1 MGTLMPL
8 PRSQNNKPGKPGFVT
23 VDFNHTQW
31 TVPERYRDL
40 SLIGHGVYGAVCSA
54 YDSQLHRRVA
64 IKKLTKPFDDS
75 EYAKRTYRELRILA
89 HVSHENILCLIDA
102 FSPQSSLDTFKDLYL
117 VTPFMAADLSA
128 VVRTQDLSDS
138 HIRFLIYQLLRALKY
153 LHSCGLIHRDL
164 KPGNIGVNEDCELK
178 LLDFG
183 LARQRDDEM
192 TGYVATRWYRAPEIM
207 LNWTHYNE
215 QVDIWSVACIM
226 SELRTRKPLF
236 PGRNHIDQLRRI
248 ICLLG
253 KPDEL
258 YMEKVT
264 GAGARSFIDN
274 LEVTDPSDLNVYFS
288 DFPED
293 GVDLLRHLLQLD
305 PDRRYTASQA
315 LAHRYFELY
324 HDEQDEPTG
333 DRFVDALEEAKD
345 VSVQEWKEHIWKTL
359 ENFVPKL
366 NSLRL
371 GCPDSR

>member
-8 PRSQNNKPGKPGFVT
+8 PRSQNNKPDKPGFVT

-40 SLIGHGVYGAVCSA
+40 SLIGHGVYGAVW
-54 YDSQLHRRVA
+54 
-64 IKKLTKPFDDS
+64 
-75 EYAKRTYRELRILA
+75 
-89 HVSHENILCLIDA
+89 
-102 FSPQSSLDTFKDLYL
+102 YL

-264 GAGARSFIDN
+264 GAGRKETEQANASLKVLFLRVQNSILSPMTSQYMSLIKFSLRVCFFSLNQQARSFIDN
-274 LEVTDPSDLNVYFS
+274 LEVTNPPDLSVHFS

-305 PDRRYTASQA
+305 PDRRFTASQA

-359 ENFVPKL
+359 EDFVPKL

>member
-8 PRSQNNKPGKPGFVT
+8 PRSQNNKPDKPGFVT

-215 QVDIWSVACIM
+215 QGM
-226 SELRTRKPLF
+226 S
-236 PGRNHIDQLRRI
+236 
-248 ICLLG
+248 
-253 KPDEL
+253 
-258 YMEKVT
+258 
-264 GAGARSFIDN
+264 
-274 LEVTDPSDLNVYFS
+274 
-288 DFPED
+288 
-293 GVDLLRHLLQLD
+293 
-305 PDRRYTASQA
+305 
-315 LAHRYFELY
+315 
-324 HDEQDEPTG
+324 
-333 DRFVDALEEAKD
+333 
-345 VSVQEWKEHIWKTL
+345 W
-359 ENFVPKL
+359 
-366 NSLRL
+366 LRL
-371 GCPDSR
+371 SHTSNCRLLLLYRIYLEIIPDARRMQLLSLLLLSCEQTGSSRPGSANE